1 MAASLNLNFKAK
13 DLLLSEPLIDVL
25 TKLSTVSLSSNGH
38 DRNTGNSD
46 GGDSPTLINLSK
58 QLIEQGNLL

>member
-38 DRNTGNSD
+38 DRNNSD